1 MLRSLRTL
9 SRTMPDEYMTKR
21 IPPSTKRAVLDKAV
35 EYLLRTDVFED
46 LDKLIVDTPLDLL
59 PNTPLD
65 VLPEFPPDMFPDPP
79 LDPMLDFLTGS
90 PPDAVSDDL
99 KNFAAGLAT

>member
-1 MLRSLRTL
+1 LNRKGSGNFDGL
-9 SRTMPDEYMTKR
+9 SPEPQLVAD
-21 IPPSTKRAVLDKAV
+21 
-35 EYLLRTDVFED
+35 
-46 LDKLIVDTPLDLL
+46 
-59 PNTPLD
+59 TPLD

-79 LDPMLDFLTGS
+79 LDPMLEFLTGS